1 MTKVKWHVIK
11 EQYIE
16 GGKESE
22 GFTMT
27 DIIATGDKKNCKKI
41 AKDLGGHDSDLSYGG
56 NSTSYYCVSADELK
70 EDLIMKN
77 SELFETGDTDDE

>member
-1 MTKVKWHVIK
+1 MTKIKWHVIEVK
-11 EQYIE
+11 HIE

-27 DIIATGDKKNCKKI
+27 NIVATGDKKKCKKI

-56 NSTSYYCVSADELK
+56 NSTSYYYVSEDELK
-70 EDLIMKN
+70 ETVDN
-77 SELFETGDTDDE
+77 D

>member
-27 DIIATGDKKNCKKI
+27 NIVATGDKKNCKKI

-56 NSTSYYCVSADELK
+56 NTTYYYCVSADQLK
-70 EDLIMKN
+70 ED
-77 SELFETGDTDDE
+77 SAYE

>member
-27 DIIATGDKKNCKKI
+27 NIVATGSKKNCKKI
-41 AKDLGGHDSDLSYGG
+41 AKDLGDLGGHDSYLSYGG
-56 NSTSYYCVSADELK
+56 NTTYYYCVSESSLHLLV
-70 EDLIMKN
+70 EVT
-77 SELFETGDTDDE
+77 SP